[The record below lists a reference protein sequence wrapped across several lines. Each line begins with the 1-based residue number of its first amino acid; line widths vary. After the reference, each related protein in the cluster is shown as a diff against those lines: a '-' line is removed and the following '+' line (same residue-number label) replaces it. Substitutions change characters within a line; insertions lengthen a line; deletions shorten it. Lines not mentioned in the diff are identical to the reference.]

1 MRVMRYLMRHK
12 AALVAVFALLLLM
25 AFCELS
31 LPTYTAAIVDNG
43 VAMAAVGS
51 GGDAGAGRARLGAGM
66 LLGGMALGLVG
77 CLTHLIPLCGVASIT
92 LFVGLFGGHGF
103 DPAYLL
109 AHLCSGGIVM
119 GAVLSLIHI

>member
-31 LPTYTAAIVDNG
+31 LPTYTAAIVDNV

-51 GGDAGAGRARLGAGM
+51 GGDSVSELARLGAFM
-66 LLGGMALGLVG
+66 LLFAMGMAACNAGIGL
-77 CLTHLIPLCGVASIT
+77 IASVTGARIARD
-92 LFVGLFGGHGF
+92 LRARLYEKVMAFS
-103 DPAYLL
+103 PA
-109 AHLCSGGIVM
+109 
-119 GAVLSLIHI
+119 